1 MIKQLNYIFDNKS
14 KVTIFILL
22 ILIVIGSFLE
32 MLGVTAFLPFVE
44 LIMDEKSMDN
54 NFVLNIIFSAFYVND
69 ITSKITILALG
80 IMLFYFFK
88 NLYLTFMQDRILSF
102 NYKTRMR
109 IATRLLSAYM
119 AEPYTFHIQKNTAE
133 LIRTLQT
140 DTNQFMLLV
149 NAVLQFF
156 SEAFMCIV
164 IGIYLFHTSH
174 SITIVIGGLLVFCVG
189 LYYLISKKVSI
200 KLGLQNQKYNEK
212 LFQWINQSL
221 GGIKEVKT
229 LEREQYFIDAYEANY
244 KKLIKG
250 AKTNEMLAT
259 VPKYITETVT
269 MVGLLLAIL
278 LKIHIGQNN
287 LSEFIPQLTAFA
299 VAAFKLLPAVGKIS
313 AYTNSIMYCLPSLSV
328 IYTHLK
334 EVEEVRKDIKK
345 DSNLI
350 QKRLNNGI
358 VVDSVSFAY
367 PNSEKYV
374 LNGIFL
380 EIKKGE
386 TVAFVGSSGAGKST
400 LADIILGL
408 LKPAKGAVLVDGWNI
423 EESMTSW
430 HKMIGYIPQTIYL
443 TDDSIM
449 KNVAFGINDDEIN
462 QDAVKKALKK
472 AQLIDFIES
481 LPEGLDT
488 YVGDRG
494 VRLSGGQRQRIG
506 IARALYHDPDI
517 LVLDEATSAL
527 DNETEKAVMES
538 IDALKGEK
546 TMIIIAHRLSTI
558 KNADKVIEIK
568 NGSAIQK
575 NKDIWGEYVSST
587 T

>member
-1 MIKQLNYIFDNKS
+1 MIKQLKYIFDNKS
-14 KVTIFILL
+14 KVTIFILI
-22 ILIVIGSFLE
+22 ILIVIGSFFE

-80 IMLFYFFK
+80 IMLFYFLK
-88 NLYLTFMQDRILSF
+88 NIYLTFMQDRILSF

-269 MVGLLLAIL
+269 MVGLLSAIL

-345 DSNLI
+345 DSNSI

-358 VVDSVSFAY
+358 VVDGVSFAY

-374 LNGIFL
+374 LNNIFL

-408 LKPAKGAVLVDGWNI
+408 LKPDKGAVLVDGWNI

-472 AQLIDFIES
+472 AQLLDFIES

-527 DNETEKAVMES
+527 DNETEKAVMDS

-558 KNADKVIEIK
+558 KNADKVIEVK
-568 NGSAIQK
+568 NGNIVQK
-575 NKDIWGEYVSST
+575 
-587 T
+587 

>member
-22 ILIVIGSFLE
+22 IFIVIGSFLE

-88 NLYLTFMQDRILSF
+88 NIYLTFMQDRILSF

-174 SITIVIGGLLVFCVG
+174 SITIVIVGLLVFCVG

-269 MVGLLLAIL
+269 MVGLLSAIL

-345 DSNLI
+345 DSNSI

-472 AQLIDFIES
+472 AQLLDFIES
-481 LPEGLDT
+481 LPEGLYT

-575 NKDIWGEYVSST
+575 K
-587 T
+587 

>member
-269 MVGLLLAIL
+269 MVGLLSAIL

-345 DSNLI
+345 DSNSI